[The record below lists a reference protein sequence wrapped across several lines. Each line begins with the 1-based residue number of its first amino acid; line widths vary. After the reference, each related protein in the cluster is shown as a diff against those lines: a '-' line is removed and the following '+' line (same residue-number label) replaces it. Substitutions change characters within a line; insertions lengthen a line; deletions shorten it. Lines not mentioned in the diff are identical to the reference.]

1 MTQGEISFSSE
12 RSGEFLHAHVA
23 RDAALEQVE
32 TNNAEWV
39 ERAAAILKSACAHL
53 ESFTS
58 EDLWLACAQL
68 GHVREP
74 RAMGAVMTRG
84 RKCGWCEP
92 TSEWITG
99 WRAASHGRPVRVW
112 RSLLHV

>member
-1 MTQGEISFSSE
+1 MTQGEIDFTAA
-12 RSGEFLHAHVA
+12 RAA

-39 ERAAAILKSACAHL
+39 WRATAALKDLCISR

-58 EDLWLACAQL
+58 EDLWLKCSQL
-68 GHVREP
+68 LLAPPREP
-74 RAMGAVMTRG
+74 RAMGAVLSGGQER
-84 RKCGWCEP
+84 GWCEP
-92 TSEWITG
+92 TSEWRTG
-99 WRAASHGRPVRVW
+99 WRGASHGRPVRVW